1 MRVLRCAVHGLAI
14 ALAALA
20 PSCVVDDLDLEGLRC
35 PCTDGWVC
43 DVASD
48 RCVRGAESDA
58 GQGIDAGL
66 ADVDAGHADA
76 GPPLPFCQM
85 LSDAVF
91 CEDFEGDGD
100 WQARWKEVPA
110 VEDGSIQAMPLAGR
124 SGIGLRV
131 LAPASP
137 SKAMLTAALDTVA
150 TGELH
155 FRAFVR
161 VGAASGP
168 IDLFVL
174 SAADREGSVSA
185 TLVPETRSFRV
196 EVDDGTDARAS
207 DARRGDA
214 WQWGQ
219 WFCVS
224 AVVERGPTGR
234 VRVNASGPRAAELV
248 AIDTDLGAPYD
259 AFSIAIDE
267 AGAELELDDVTWT
280 RAPLACP

>member
-48 RCVRGAESDA
+48 RCVRGGTGDA
-58 GQGIDAGL
+58 GIDVGPR
-66 ADVDAGHADA
+66 DA
-76 GPPLPFCQM
+76 GPSLPFCQTV
-85 LSDAVF
+85 SDAVF
-91 CEDFEGDGD
+91 CEDFEGATD
-100 WQARWKEVPA
+100 WQDRWTHVPV
-110 VEDGSIQAMPLAGR
+110 VEGGSIQSMPLAGR
-124 SGIGLRV
+124 GGNGLRV

-137 SKAMLTAALDTVA
+137 SSAMLTAALDTVA
-150 TGELH
+150 TGPLY
-155 FRAFVR
+155 FRAYVR
-161 VGAASGP
+161 VGSASGP

-174 SAADREGSVSA
+174 SAADGEGSVSA

-196 EVDDGTDARAS
+196 GVDDGTTVRTS

-224 AVVERGPTGR
+224 AVVVRGSPGS
-234 VRVNASGPRAAELV
+234 VGVDGSGQRGADLDA
-248 AIDTDLGAPYD
+248 DTDLGAPYD

-280 RAPLACP
+280 RAPLLCP